1 MSSSNSIKP
10 PSKPGAWKVH
20 SEEIVFETPYIRA
33 RQQRCETMRGAI
45 VDPYHV
51 FDLPNWAAMLAI
63 TPDHHAVLVRN
74 YRHGSQ
80 RVMLELPGG
89 IIDDD
94 DPNTEHAVARE
105 LREETG
111 YSADRVFALP
121 PIHPYPGRFR
131 QMAYPYLGTGAVKAH
146 EQALEDDEDLEIITM
161 PLGDAFRV
169 FADGSVDIA
178 IAHAG
183 IMLAARHLIT
193 SNPDLS
199 ELRAHI

>member
-131 QMAYPYLGTGAVKAH
+131 QMAYPYLGIGAVKAH
-146 EQALEDDEDLEIITM
+146 EQALEDDEDLEVITM

-169 FADGSVDIA
+169 FADGSTDIA

-199 ELRAHI
+199 GLRAHI

>member
-63 TPDHHAVLVRN
+63 TPDYKAVLVRN

-111 YSADRVFALP
+111 YAAERVFALP

-131 QMAYPYLGTGAVKAH
+131 QMAYPYLGIDAIKAH
-146 EQALEDDEDLEIITM
+146 EQALEDDEDLEVITM
-161 PLGDAFRV
+161 PLNDAFRV
-169 FADGSVDIA
+169 FADGSTDIA

-183 IMLAARHLIT
+183 IMLSARHMIMTEPAL
-193 SNPDLS
+193 
-199 ELRAHI
+199 EGLRSAL

>member
-1 MSSSNSIKP
+1 MSSSNATKP

-20 SEEIVFETPYIRA
+20 SDEIVFETPYIRA
-33 RQQRCETMRGAI
+33 RQQRCETNRGAI

-51 FDLPNWAAMLAI
+51 FDMPNWAAMLAI
-63 TPDHHAVLVRN
+63 TPDHEAVLIHN

-94 DPNTEHAVARE
+94 DPNTEHAVSRE

-111 YSADRVFALP
+111 YAAETIFALP

-131 QMAYPYLGTGAVKAH
+131 QMAYPFLGIGAVKEH
-146 EQALEDDEDLEIITM
+146 EQALEDDEDLEVITV
-161 PLGDAFRV
+161 PLADAFRL
-169 FADGSVDIA
+169 FADGSTDVA
-178 IAHAG
+178 AVHAG
-183 IMLAARHLIT
+183 IMLSARHLIIST
-193 SNPDLS
+193 PELS
-199 ELRAHI
+199 HLRDHV